1 MKMYKIKFCIKSAVK
16 NICRYKRKSIL
27 SICICILIILLLNIY
42 LENIRSNQNQLEAL
56 PEAVPVTACI
66 CNLNGT
72 MDAGI
77 YIKEEI
83 IDALQYSSHVEDE
96 VFTVQMKMGFGEFAE
111 EDYAEHLHFFAVGV
125 NDYEGVPGLQKED
138 IKMQEGTTI
147 DFLSTHQK
155 ACLMEEDIMKEE
167 GLHIGD
173 EITITSYYFLYERE
187 QPILIRPLS
196 VDNFQIVGVTD
207 LQHYTGE
214 LVPPNII
221 VPFEAVRDI
230 FHEKEIKFT
239 ADSASFRVADPLNLN
254 EFKTEMKE
262 LGMLPVLSAADY
274 AYAGDALSV
283 KDETFRLA
291 AEQLQE
297 SLTLLYGMLPFIFLA
312 TGFTGYV
319 TAYLLIQ
326 NRKAEYAIMRSVGNS
341 SFDCF
346 RVLFLENII
355 LVFASVVIG
364 SLVVHFML
372 TSTGLTI
379 GLTTA
384 GFSLFYLCG
393 IAVALA
399 MLGRLNVMTVLTQN
413 D

>member
-1 MKMYKIKFCIKSAVK
+1 MKMYKMKFCMKSAIK

-27 SICICILIILLLNIY
+27 SICICIFVILLLNIY

-56 PEAVPVTACI
+56 PDAVPVTACI

-72 MDAGI
+72 LDAGI
-77 YIKEEI
+77 YIKEEV
-83 IDALQYSSHVEDE
+83 IDALQHSPHVKDE
-96 VFTVQMKMGFGEFAE
+96 LFTVQMKMGFGEFPPG
-111 EDYAEHLHFFAVGV
+111 DYAEHLHYYAVGV
-125 NDYEGVPGLQKED
+125 NDYEGIPGLQKEE
-138 IKMQEGTTI
+138 IKMQEGTSI

-155 ACLMEEDIMKEE
+155 ACLMEEEIMEKN

-173 EITITSYYFLYERE
+173 EITITSYYFFYERE
-187 QPILIRPLS
+187 QSILIKPLS
-196 VDNFQIVGVTD
+196 VDNFQIVGATN
-207 LQHYTGE
+207 LRHYTGA
-214 LVPPNII
+214 LVPPDII
-221 VPFEAVRDI
+221 VPFETVRDI
-230 FHEKEIKFT
+230 FHDNEITFT
-239 ADSASFRVADPLNLN
+239 ADSTSFRVADPFNLN
-254 EFKTEMKE
+254 EFKYEMRE
-262 LGMLPVLSAADY
+262 LSMLPVLSAADY
-274 AYAGDALSV
+274 AFAGDALSV

-291 AEQLQE
+291 AEQIEE

-341 SFDCF
+341 SFNCF
-346 RVLFLENII
+346 RILFLENVI

-364 SLVVHFML
+364 
-372 TSTGLTI
+372 GLAVGFLLKSGGFTI
-379 GLTTA
+379 VLTTV
-384 GFSLFYLCG
+384 GFSLCYLGG